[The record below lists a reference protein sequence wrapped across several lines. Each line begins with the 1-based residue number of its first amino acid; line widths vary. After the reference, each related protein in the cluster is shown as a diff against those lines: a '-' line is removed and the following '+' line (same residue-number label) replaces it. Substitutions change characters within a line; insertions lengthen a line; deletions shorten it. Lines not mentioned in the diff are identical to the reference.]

1 MIDLITAVN
10 INYEYLAAVE
20 NQKNLTLTYF
30 FNLRNELEADDIE
43 SSAETENLL
52 GDTTNRTSEYEAEI
66 FSNVSV
72 RS

>member
-52 GDTTNRTSEYEAEI
+52 ADTTNKTSD
-66 FSNVSV
+66 
-72 RS
+72 